1 MVRLLGA
8 ALAGVVLMAAAC
20 GGADTATDGPTQKGN
35 GPLETTAG
43 IPANAIAVGDDVY
56 MVPLGPDAE
65 GCVMYRAFS
74 PTKAVAQVI
83 KYRTR
88 DGRYVSDK
96 RETECPP

>member
-8 ALAGVVLMAAAC
+8 GLAAAVLMAAAC
-20 GGADTATDGPTQKGN
+20 ADDLGADGTTQKGN
-35 GPLETTAG
+35 GSVQPAAG
-43 IPANAIAVGDDVY
+43 IPSNAIAIGDDVY
-56 MVPLGPDAE
+56 MVPVGPDAE

-88 DGRYVSDK
+88 DGRYVSDN
-96 RETECPP
+96 RETGCPP